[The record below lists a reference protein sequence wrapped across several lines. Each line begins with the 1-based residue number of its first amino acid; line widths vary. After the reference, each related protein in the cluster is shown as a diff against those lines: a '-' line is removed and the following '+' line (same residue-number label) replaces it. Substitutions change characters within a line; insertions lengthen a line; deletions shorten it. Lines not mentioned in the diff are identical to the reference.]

1 MEKRLLGFIYG
12 GLAGVIYGLI
22 EYAVLIVAPMY
33 RWRPCSLGPTHWTW
47 EAAIV
52 SIYILLGAVVGGA
65 AGMLRKEEGPRVAT
79 WVAVA
84 AALAALAV
92 GRLFIERRNAP
103 NLVLEAAFG
112 LMAVLIFS
120 SAFFPGAS
128 IWRSWMCSPW
138 IAVPLIFAVLKLR
151 DFFNGAAM
159 LSVAIVGLWAGVSVA
174 VLAGSRMRFLSRTLE
189 GRFLPLTALSC
200 VVLLTALVS
209 ASLALDAP
217 PRIPAAKAAS
227 QSRPNVLLVVLDTV
241 RADHLSVYG
250 YKRQTTPY
258 LEALA
263 RETVLFRNAISASD
277 MTLSSHG
284 SLFTGLY
291 PSWHGA
297 HLTRSVPQPLDPSF
311 RTLAEILSD
320 NGYTTMAVLA
330 NCAYLRPAFGLNQG
344 FDLYDVRTPVSA
356 SAASR
361 ECLRG
366 LLSRGLNHFVST
378 AEFFRSYRRGDEITG
393 DALRIFNAMH
403 GRGSPFF
410 LTLNYMDTHDPYI
423 PPPPYNDLFPGR
435 NPKFDHLGRVTELH
449 RELALLQTS
458 ATTAADLRHIDS
470 QYDGA
475 LAYEDAEVKRLLD
488 GLKQAGLYDNTL
500 IVVTSDH
507 GEALGE
513 RSFLGHSSSVHQ
525 ELVHVPLLVKYPG
538 STSPSAGQPIET
550 ITSGVDI
557 MPTVLD
563 VAGIAI
569 PPNLQGQSLRKLSA
583 QAPGLVLAES
593 FPNYLAR
600 LKQRSDLG
608 QRAIYQG
615 HWKYIGSTTGQKELY
630 NLSDDPKEL
639 QNLYKSEDP
648 VSRKFS
654 EELDQWLQAIPN
666 RKTAPDKM
674 DRQTRDRLRSLGYI
688 Q

>member
-1 MEKRLLGFIYG
+1 MRARYSE
-12 GLAGVIYGLI
+12 A
-22 EYAVLIVAPMY
+22 
-33 RWRPCSLGPTHWTW
+33 RPPALF
-47 EAAIV
+47 
-52 SIYILLGAVVGGA
+52 
-65 AGMLRKEEGPRVAT
+65 RKTESGRAAT
-79 WVAVA
+79 WVVVV

-92 GRLFIERRNAP
+92 GRFFVEKRTAP
-103 NLVLEAAFG
+103 NLVLELAYG
-112 LMAVLIFS
+112 LMAALILGSVLIS
-120 SAFFPGAS
+120 GAS
-128 IWRSWMCSPW
+128 VWRSWMCSPW
-138 IAVPLIFAVLKLR
+138 VSIPVIFAVFKLK
-151 DFFNGAAM
+151 DSFNGAAK
-159 LSVAIVGLWAGVSVA
+159 LAIAIAGLWAGVSLV
-174 VLAGSRMRFLSRTLE
+174 VLAASRLRFLSRSLQ

-200 VVLLTALVS
+200 GILLIGLVS
-209 ASLALDAP
+209 VSLALDAP
-217 PRIPAAKAAS
+217 PGIPAAKASNAN
-227 QSRPNVLLVVLDTV
+227 QGRPNVLLVVLDTV
-241 RADHLSVYG
+241 RADHLSLYG
-250 YKRQTTPY
+250 YNRKTTPY

-297 HLTRSVPQPLDPSF
+297 HLVRAAPQPLNSSF

-344 FDLYDVRTPVSA
+344 FDLYDVRTPVS
-356 SAASR
+356 SSSASR

-366 LLSRGLNHFVST
+366 LLCRGLNHFVST
-378 AEFFRSYRRGDEITG
+378 AEFYRSYRRGDEITD
-393 DALRIFNAMH
+393 DALRVFKTMQ
-403 GRGSPFF
+403 GRRSPFF

-423 PPPPYNDLFPGR
+423 PPPPYRDLFPGR
-435 NPKFDHLGRVTELH
+435 NPKFDHLGRVAELH
-449 RELALLQTS
+449 RELALLETS
-458 ATTAADLRHIDS
+458 PTTAADLRHIGS

-475 LAYEDAEVKRLLD
+475 LAYVDAEVKRLLD
-488 GLKQAGLYDNTL
+488 GLKQSGLYDNTL
-500 IVVTSDH
+500 VVVTADH

-538 STSPSAGQPIET
+538 PTSPLAGQPVET

-569 PPNLQGQSLRKLSA
+569 PPNLQGQSLRKLSSG
-583 QAPGLVLAES
+583 APALVLAES
-593 FPNYLAR
+593 FPNHLIR

-630 NLSDDPKEL
+630 NLSDDPAEL
-639 QNLYKSEDP
+639 QNLYKSDDP
-648 VSRKFS
+648 VSRRFS
-654 EELDQWLQAIPN
+654 EELDQWVQAIP
-666 RKTAPDKM
+666 RLKTAPDKM